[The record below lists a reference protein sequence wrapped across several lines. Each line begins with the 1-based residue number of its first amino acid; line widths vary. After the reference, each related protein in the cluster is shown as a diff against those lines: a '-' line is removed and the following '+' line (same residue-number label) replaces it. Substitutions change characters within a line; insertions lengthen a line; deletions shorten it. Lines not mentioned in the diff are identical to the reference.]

1 MSELEEFN
9 ATILFNELDLNKNN
23 RLDPFELQV
32 ILRSRD
38 FFPGTPFFKMS
49 YMLNQ
54 KIKKNL
60 Y

>member
-1 MSELEEFN
+1 MQRFVALLN
-9 ATILFNELDLNKNN
+9 LRLVLFLAVTT
-23 RLDPFELQV
+23 LQV